1 MVIALLSA
9 THPKTDCA
17 LQITMFLANNAI
29 SPAVATKFWT
39 AENEDVVCVKEFGI
53 FTQFSPC
60 PRIVRSRV
68 VANRV
73 QERGSSS
80 KQNATT
86 RQAESNYKACI
97 VQLQG
102 RQSK

>member
-60 PRIVRSRV
+60 AR
-68 VANRV
+68 
-73 QERGSSS
+73 ES
-80 KQNATT
+80 KWKQIKN
-86 RQAESNYKACI
+86 K
-97 VQLQG
+97 
-102 RQSK
+102 SK